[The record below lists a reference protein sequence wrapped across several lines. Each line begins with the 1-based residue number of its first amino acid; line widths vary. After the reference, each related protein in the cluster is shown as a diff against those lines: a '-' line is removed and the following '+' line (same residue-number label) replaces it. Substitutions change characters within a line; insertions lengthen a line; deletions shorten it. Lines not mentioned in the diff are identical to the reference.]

1 MRVKPRDDY
10 LQNPDTRGKQHH
22 SQEEVT
28 FFMAPIIQKRFENKV
43 AIVTGA
49 GQGMGKQVSL
59 DLAAEGAMVVV
70 IDIIPELIEEVCKVI
85 EQNGGKCMSVICDV
99 TSREQVDGMIQKTM
113 DIFGRVDILINNA
126 GLLIPGTIEETSDEL
141 IDKTLDINVK
151 GVLYAIHAIT
161 PIMKKQR
168 YGRIVNVSSITGKRG
183 DNSTIFVYGA
193 SKGAVISLT
202 RSVAR
207 QLGPFGITVNAI
219 APHAV
224 MTSLMSYWDE
234 EKKRKAAEQIPVKR
248 LGTVQDMSYLMMFL
262 ASDESSYITGET
274 ININGGYYMD

>member
-1 MRVKPRDDY
+1 
-10 LQNPDTRGKQHH
+10 
-22 SQEEVT
+22 
-28 FFMAPIIQKRFENKV
+28 MAPRVEKRFEKKV

-49 GQGMGKQVSL
+49 GQGMGKQVAL
-59 DLAAEGAMVVV
+59 DLAAEGASVVV
-70 IDIIPELIEEVCKVI
+70 IDIIQELIEGVRREI
-85 EQNGGKCMSVICDV
+85 EQSGGRSMSVICDV
-99 TSREQVDGMIQKTM
+99 TSRKQIDGMIQKTLENY
-113 DIFGRVDILINNA
+113 GRVDILINNA

-141 IDKTLDINVK
+141 IDRTLDINVK
-151 GVLYAIHAIT
+151 GVLYAIRAVT

-202 RSVAR
+202 RSAAR

-234 EKKRKAAEQIPVKR
+234 EKKRKAAEKIPVKR
-248 LGTVQDMSYLMMFL
+248 LGTVRDMSCLMMFL

-274 ININGGYYMD
+274 VNINGGYYMD